1 MDGMHPQ
8 ATGTTTQAVAAGS
21 ATSPGSLARLLSW
34 ARPANAA
41 ASAVPALDGV
51 RTLAVLLV
59 LGFHA
64 WFYQVGVRDRADTYT
79 SRAWYLQTGVLLFF
93 ALSGYLLFQ
102 PYARWLL
109 GDGDRPSVR
118 RYLRRRALRV
128 GPAYWVCLTLLVVL
142 GDQLGKRQAMDW
154 LLHAAFLHNLLNS
167 TTVSINGVFWTM
179 AVEVQYYVAL
189 PVLALGV
196 AWLWSR
202 LGPVRGTAAF
212 LGLAAL
218 VSAASLELGSALP
231 GLQYRPVWPALVGA
245 SSTSGFLVAFAGGM
259 ALCSVVELLRRRG
272 ELDRAR
278 GPAGAAWALGLLVAL
293 AAVLFVPAGGALS
306 TVLMSLVY
314 AAFLAGLV
322 LGPDALRRPFEI
334 GAVRFVG
341 LTSYS
346 FYLWH
351 LVVLRALVPELGGV
365 PAGARRIA
373 VTFALAL
380 ALAIPTAYVSYLL
393 TERPFLAARQRSRD
407 TAAAEPAEP
416 VPAPAAAL

>member
-1 MDGMHPQ
+1 MRTQ
-8 ATGTTTQAVAAGS
+8 ATGMTPEAVAVGS
-21 ATSPGSLARLLSW
+21 APRQGSLARLLGW

-64 WFYQVGVRDRADTYT
+64 WFYQAGVRERADSYT

-109 GDGDRPSVR
+109 GEGDRPSVR

-128 GPAYWVCLTLLVVL
+128 GPAYWACLTLLVVL
-142 GDQLGKRQAMDW
+142 GDQLGKRQALDW

-167 TTVSINGVFWTM
+167 TTVSVNGVFWTM

-189 PVLALGV
+189 PVLAIAV
-196 AWLWSR
+196 AWLWAR
-202 LGPVRGTAAF
+202 LGPLRGTAAF
-212 LGLAAL
+212 LALAGL
-218 VSAASLELGSALP
+218 VSFASLELGSALP
-231 GLQYRPVWPALVGA
+231 SLQYRPVWPALVGA

-259 ALCSVVELLRRRG
+259 ALCSVVEMLRQRG
-272 ELDRAR
+272 ELAMAR
-278 GPAGAAWALGLLVAL
+278 GPAGAACALGILVAL
-293 AAVLFVPAGGALS
+293 VAVLVVPPGGALS
-306 TVLMSLVY
+306 TIVMSLVY

-322 LGPDALRRPFEI
+322 LGPAALRRPFEI

-351 LVVLRALVPELGGV
+351 LVVLRALVPQLGGV
-365 PAGARRIA
+365 PAGAQRIA
-373 VTFALAL
+373 VTFAVGL
-380 ALAIPTAYVSYLL
+380 ALAIPTAYLSYLL

-407 TAAAEPAEP
+407 AAAEQAADPA
-416 VPAPAAAL
+416 PAPAA